1 MSTNMTAVILVDK
14 ITSPTTLIFASIFFT
29 LSIVCVIGNVLA
41 LIVVSRTKNR
51 TFSTK
56 QSATWNLFN
65 LALSGVFIGMFWCTV
80 CGVQLLTDT
89 LRMSPI
95 LEITRRFL
103 GISLPGN
110 FMSLIVCISY
120 DRYILLRHSKNHNKF
135 MSKRKTVLMI
145 AASWIT
151 YLLMVKLVRDSEKK
165 FIVNN
170 ITSMP
175 THNRQLNKTI
185 KLTKT
190 ASMLLLSFLVCHL
203 PIALLLLV
211 RINCATCL
219 SSHTQQIILLFTE
232 SISQVTAC
240 LSPGIYFMTCDV
252 YLRELKKLLKN
263 NKSPRVEMPT
273 PVAY

>member
-1 MSTNMTAVILVDK
+1 
-14 ITSPTTLIFASIFFT
+14 
-29 LSIVCVIGNVLA
+29 
-41 LIVVSRTKNR
+41 
-51 TFSTK
+51 
-56 QSATWNLFN
+56 
-65 LALSGVFIGMFWCTV
+65 MFWCTV

-89 LRMSPI
+89 LRMNTI

-145 AASWIT
+145 AASWIIPTLIPFLRFVNRSAFYPIVVSYILFSLFIVALT